1 MVRNKRILEIMLNM
15 IMELQEQKKKRICM
29 QVICRESKS
38 YANV

>member
-15 IMELQEQKKKRICM
+15 IMELQEQKKRIRM

-38 YANV
+38 YANM